1 MHLTSLSKVGGLER
15 LFKLVAVR
23 IAVFFFLFFFVVDV
37 IGFTSSFFNN
47 PLKAHC
53 PCIDAIALTTNWLI

>member
-1 MHLTSLSKVGGLER
+1 MHLTSLSEVGGLER

-23 IAVFFFLFFFVVDV
+23 IAVGFFVVDV
-37 IGFTSSFFNN
+37 IGFTSPFLNN

-53 PCIDAIALTTNWLI
+53 PCIDAIVLTTNWLI